1 MKRWVWPTL
10 LVLVLVVAAWLR
22 LTHIDWDE
30 YHHFHPDERY
40 ISWVATTIEWP
51 DDLATGLTPNR
62 SSFNPFYWPP
72 DASGGGVGVFQDRP
86 RDFAYG
92 HLFLYLGVAAS
103 DLVNQIGPS
112 LIPYLPDNWFLT
124 TDILNARLQGP
135 YEHIT
140 IVGRALAAIMDLGTI
155 VLLYLLGKRLYHP
168 AVGLLAGS
176 FLALNVMH
184 IQLSHFFTSD
194 PFMTFFVVLALLGL
208 VSAIDR
214 RLSMT
219 QRIIWL
225 LVGAA
230 AVGFAVGNKFSAV
243 MLLLPLALTVWWM
256 GAARKR
262 QDGTDIELPG
272 LSLSKRVLML
282 VLTGVIALV
291 AFTVTNPFA
300 VLDNTCST
308 DLGLIEFG
316 PFQLENLSTGSC
328 YFKNVFT
335 QQRMVS
341 GESDLPFVRQYAGT
355 LPWLYHM
362 EMQIKWGMGPVLGLL
377 AFLGLAWA
385 IYHAVRALWQDDGFT
400 WSVPLTARPHWVI
413 LAWVVPFFLTT
424 GGFYVKFMRY
434 LQPIVPF
441 LMLYAAAM
449 LWQIKRPKLR
459 ALAITA
465 CLLFT
470 ALYAL
475 SFVNMYNTPHS
486 WVDAS
491 KWIYRHVEPGAVILG
506 ESWDDQMPIALVVD
520 DQYRTANQYQIA
532 QTTWLLGTED
542 GDNEAKVIQNLASIA
557 AADFVTLASNRVYGV
572 VPRQPERY
580 PYSSQFYEML
590 FDGSLGYDLAYVT
603 NRSPNLAG
611 IHLQP
616 DMFTWAEVDAPRF
629 VSDYFEAQG
638 GVNWGRVDESFT
650 VYDQPLVLI
659 FENKDRLSAESMR
672 ALFVDPPDFPDH
684 VQE

>member
-1 MKRWVWPTL
+1 MKRWIWPTL
-10 LVLVLVVAAWLR
+10 LVLVLIVAAWLR

-62 SSFNPFYWPP
+62 STFNPFYWPP
-72 DASGGGVGVFQDRP
+72 EASGGGVGVYQDKP

-103 DLVNQIGPS
+103 DLVNEIGPS
-112 LIPYLPDNWFLT
+112 LIPHLPADWFLT
-124 TDILNARLQGP
+124 ADILNARLQGP
-135 YEHIT
+135 YEHIL
-140 IVGRALAAIMDLGTI
+140 IIGRMLAAIMDLGTI

-184 IQLSHFFTSD
+184 IQLAHFFTSD
-194 PFMTFFVVLALLGL
+194 PFMTFFVVFSILGM
-208 VSAIDR
+208 VSAGDR

-219 QRIIWL
+219 RRIVWL
-225 LVGAA
+225 LIGAT
-230 AVGFAVGNKFSAV
+230 AVGLAVGNKFSAV

-256 GAARKR
+256 GKVKTRE
-262 QDGTDIELPG
+262 DGVDTELPG
-272 LSLSKRVLML
+272 LSLVRRMLLL
-282 VLTGVIALV
+282 VLTVIVALV
-291 AFTVTNPFA
+291 AFSVTNPFA
-300 VLDNTCST
+300 LLDHTCET
-308 DLGLIEFG
+308 NLGVIEFG
-316 PFQLENLSTGSC
+316 PLHLENVTTGSC

-335 QQRMVS
+335 QQHMVS

-362 EMQIKWGMGPVLGLL
+362 EIQIKWGMGPVLGIL

-385 IYHAVRALWQDDGFT
+385 VYRAVCALWDDDGFA
-400 WSVPLTARPHWVI
+400 WRVPLVARPHWII
-413 LAWVVPFFLTT
+413 LAWVIPFFITT

-459 ALAITA
+459 AVLIAGS
-465 CLLFT
+465 LFFT
-470 ALYAL
+470 FLYAL
-475 SFVNMYNTPHS
+475 GFATMYETRHP
-486 WVDAS
+486 WLDAS
-491 KWIYRHVEPGAVILG
+491 QWIYRNVEPGAVILG
-506 ESWDDQMPIALVVD
+506 ESWDDQMPIAMVVD
-520 DQYRTANQYQIA
+520 DQYRTSNQYQIA

-557 AADFVTLASNRVYGV
+557 GADYVTLASNRVYGV

-603 NRSPNLAG
+603 NRGPNLG
-611 IHLQP
+611 GTHLQP

-629 VSDYFEAQG
+629 VPDYFKAQG
-638 GVNWGRVDESFT
+638 GINWGRVDESFT

-659 FENKDRLSAESMR
+659 FRNRDRLSAETMR
-672 ALFVDPPDFPDH
+672 SLFVDPPDFPDH

>member
-308 DLGLIEFG
+308 DLGLIEFDRSNWKICR
-316 PFQLENLSTGSC
+316 QDRAILRTSLRSSAWLAENQIYLLCASMPAHYPGCITWKCKSNGAWGRFWVYWRSWDWHG
-328 YFKNVFT
+328 
-335 QQRMVS
+335 RS
-341 GESDLPFVRQYAGT
+341 IT
-355 LPWLYHM
+355 L
-362 EMQIKWGMGPVLGLL
+362 
-377 AFLGLAWA
+377 
-385 IYHAVRALWQDDGFT
+385 
-400 WSVPLTARPHWVI
+400 
-413 LAWVVPFFLTT
+413 
-424 GGFYVKFMRY
+424 YVHCGKM
-434 LQPIVPF
+434 
-441 LMLYAAAM
+441 
-449 LWQIKRPKLR
+449 
-459 ALAITA
+459 
-465 CLLFT
+465 T
-470 ALYAL
+470 AL
-475 SFVNMYNTPHS
+475 
-486 WVDAS
+486 
-491 KWIYRHVEPGAVILG
+491 PGA
-506 ESWDDQMPIALVVD
+506 
-520 DQYRTANQYQIA
+520 
-532 QTTWLLGTED
+532 
-542 GDNEAKVIQNLASIA
+542 
-557 AADFVTLASNRVYGV
+557 
-572 VPRQPERY
+572 Y
-580 PYSSQFYEML
+580 P
-590 FDGSLGYDLAYVT
+590 
-603 NRSPNLAG
+603 
-611 IHLQP
+611 
-616 DMFTWAEVDAPRF
+616 
-629 VSDYFEAQG
+629 
-638 GVNWGRVDESFT
+638 
-650 VYDQPLVLI
+650 
-659 FENKDRLSAESMR
+659 
-672 ALFVDPPDFPDH
+672 
-684 VQE
+684 